1 MEQMRHMPYD
11 DPILRELGGYFKAE
25 EPGRRERA
33 DAWAT
38 AIGLQKVDGLTPSQ
52 FLFDTAKDHIEGRIT
67 QNQARRRIRDY
78 YAAQGETATP
88 DKEEADKVSERIVAV
103 INDGGF
109 AFTPEYFISIHAKLF
124 KGVLPSAGKL
134 RTVNIRKREWV
145 LKDDSVT
152 YGDAATIKSSLV
164 RDFIDEREFDYG
176 GKSPRKIIPHFAR
189 FIAQIW
195 QVHPFGEGNTRTTAV
210 FAVKYL
216 ASLGYK
222 VANNMFR
229 DNAWYFR
236 NALVRANYADYRR
249 EVRRDWS
256 YLEAFFRNLLLGE
269 RNELKSRYLL
279 IGLTEDDKRK
289 IRELTEGGQKEVVRK
304 GLSEKGGKKSGKESS
319 LKSREK
325 SGLKSGLISREQTA
339 QKSREKTTQ
348 KKVVRKRLSEKGCQ
362 KTSEAILEMLLANPR
377 LTQNGTATALGISR
391 QAVQKHIANLKAAG
405 RLRRVG
411 PDKGGHWEVV
421 EG

>member
-1 MEQMRHMPYD
+1 MPYD

-67 QNQARRRIRDY
+67 QNQARRRIHDY
-78 YAAQGETATP
+78 YAAQAEEARPDPET
-88 DKEEADKVSERIVAV
+88 EEADKVSERIVAV
-103 INDGGF
+103 LNDGGF

-124 KGVLPSAGKL
+124 KGVLSSAGKL

-152 YGDAATIKSSLV
+152 YGDAATIKQSLI

-176 GKSPRKIIPHFAR
+176 GKTPRKIIPHFAR

-210 FAVKYL
+210 FTIKYL
-216 ASLGYK
+216 RSLGFS
-222 VANNMFR
+222 VDNDAFR

-236 NALVRANYADYRR
+236 NALVRANYADYAR
-249 EVRRDWS
+249 EVSRDWS
-256 YLEAFFRNLLLGE
+256 YLEIFFRNLLLGE
-269 RNELKSRYLL
+269 KNEMKSRYLL
-279 IGLTEDDKRK
+279 IGLTEEDKQK
-289 IRELTEGGQKEVVRK
+289 IRELTEDKGGQGKKVARK
-304 GLSEKGGKKSGKESS
+304 SGQKITLKSRKKSG
-319 LKSREK
+319 
-325 SGLKSGLISREQTA
+325 
-339 QKSREKTTQ
+339 Q
-348 KKVVRKRLSEKGCQ
+348 KKVGSKSGQ
-362 KTSEAILEMLLANPR
+362 KTSERILALLSAQPL
-377 LTQNGTATALGISR
+377 LTQLDMVKILAINRSAIQR
-391 QAVQKHIANLKAAG
+391 HIANLKAAG

-411 PDKGGHWEVV
+411 PDKGGRWEVL
-421 EG
+421 GG

>member
-1 MEQMRHMPYD
+1 MPYD
-11 DPILRELGGYFKAE
+11 DPILKELGGYFKAE

-67 QNQARRRIRDY
+67 QNQARRRIHDY
-78 YAAQGETATP
+78 YSAQGEMTGRDP

-103 INDGGF
+103 LNDGGF

-124 KGVLPSAGKL
+124 KGVLSSAGKL

-152 YGDAATIKSSLV
+152 YGDATTIKQSLI

-176 GKSPRKIIPHFAR
+176 GKSPKKIIPHFAR

-210 FAVKYL
+210 FAIKYL
-216 ASLGYK
+216 RSLGFA
-222 VANNMFR
+222 VDNDAFR

-236 NALVRANYADYRR
+236 NALVRANYADYARD
-249 EVRRDWS
+249 VKRDWG
-256 YLEAFFRNLLLGE
+256 YLEIFFRNLLLGE
-269 RNELKSRYLL
+269 KNEMKSRYLL
-279 IGLTEDDKRK
+279 IGLTEEDKRK
-289 IRELTEGGQKEVVRK
+289 IRELTEGAKGKRRAARK
-304 GLSEKGGKKSGKESS
+304 GC
-319 LKSREK
+319 
-325 SGLKSGLISREQTA
+325 
-339 QKSREKTTQ
+339 Q

-362 KTSEAILEMLLANPR
+362 KTSDRLLALLREHPH
-377 LTQNGTATALGISR
+377 LTQAGMVNAIGISR
-391 QAVQKHIANLKAAG
+391 QAIQKHLSKLKFAG
-405 RLRRVG
+405 RLRRIG
-411 PDKGGHWEVV
+411 PDKGGHWEVIS
-421 EG
+421 

>member
-1 MEQMRHMPYD
+1 MPYD

-78 YAAQGETATP
+78 YATRDETSRP
-88 DKEEADKVSERIVAV
+88 DPEKEEADKVSERIVAV

-109 AFTPEYFISIHAKLF
+109 AFTPEYYISIHAKLF

-145 LKDDSVT
+145 LKDDSVL
-152 YGDAATIKSSLV
+152 YGDAATLKQSLV

-176 GKSPRKIIPHFAR
+176 GKSPRKMIPHFAR

-195 QVHPFGEGNTRTTAV
+195 QLHPFGEGNTRTTAV
-210 FAVKYL
+210 FAIKYL
-216 ASLGYK
+216 GSLGYG
-222 VANNMFR
+222 VANNMFK
-229 DNAWYFR
+229 DNSWFFR
-236 NALVRANYADYRR
+236 NALVRANYADHSHG
-249 EVRRDWS
+249 VQRDWS
-256 YLEAFFRNLLLGE
+256 YLESFFRNLLLGE
-269 RNELKSRYLL
+269 HNEMKSRYLL
-279 IGLTEDDKRK
+279 IGLTEEDKRK
-289 IRELTEGGQKEVVRK
+289 IRELTEGKDGQKATR
-304 GLSEKGGKKSGKESS
+304 KSGRESREKKCS
-319 LKSREK
+319 GGREKSREK
-325 SGLKSGLISREQTA
+325 RRLG
-339 QKSREKTTQ
+339 SREKILALLAERPALTYAG
-348 KKVVRKRLSEKGCQ
+348 LSEATGLTVK
-362 KTSEAILEMLLANPR
+362 AIEKN
-377 LTQNGTATALGISR
+377 IR
-391 QAVQKHIANLKAAG
+391 QLKAAG
-405 RLRRVG
+405 RLRRIG

-421 EG
+421 K

>member
-1 MEQMRHMPYD
+1 MSYD
-11 DPILRELGGYFKAE
+11 DPILKELGGYFKAE

-67 QNQARRRIRDY
+67 QNQARRRIHDY
-78 YAAQGETATP
+78 YVAQNEAMRP
-88 DKEEADKVSERIVAV
+88 DPEKEEADKVSERIVAV

-109 AFTPEYFISIHAKLF
+109 EFTPEYFISIHAKLF

-134 RTVNIRKREWV
+134 RAVNIRKREWV

-152 YGDAATIKSSLV
+152 YGSADTIKQSLI

-176 GKSPRKIIPHFAR
+176 GKTSRKIIPHFAR

-210 FAVKYL
+210 FTIKYL
-216 ASLGYK
+216 RSLGFS
-222 VANNMFR
+222 VDNDAFR

-236 NALVRANYADYRR
+236 NALVRANYADYAR
-249 EVRRDWS
+249 EVSRDWS
-256 YLEAFFRNLLLGE
+256 YLEIFFRNLLLGE
-269 RNELKSRYLL
+269 KNEMKSRYLL
-279 IGLTEDDKRK
+279 IGLTEEDKQK
-289 IRELTEGGQKEVVRK
+289 IRELTEEKGGQKKAVGK
-304 GLSEKGGKKSGKESS
+304 SGKKSGK
-319 LKSREK
+319 
-325 SGLKSGLISREQTA
+325 
-339 QKSREKTTQ
+339 
-348 KKVVRKRLSEKGCQ
+348 KKVVGKSGKKTVDRVWALLQKRPQS
-362 KTSEAILEMLLANPR
+362 TFADMVR
-377 LTQNGTATALGISR
+377 VLGITRSTI
-391 QAVQKHIANLKAAG
+391 QKHIANLKAAG

-411 PDKGGHWEVV
+411 PDKGGHWEVI
-421 EG
+421 

>member
-1 MEQMRHMPYD
+1 MPYE

-67 QNQARRRIRDY
+67 QNQARRRIHDY
-78 YAAQGETATP
+78 YAAQAEVARP
-88 DKEEADKVSERIVAV
+88 DPEKEEADKVSERIVAV
-103 INDGGF
+103 LNDGGF
-109 AFTPEYFISIHAKLF
+109 AFTPEYYISIHAKLF

-152 YGDAATIKSSLV
+152 YGDAATIKQSLI

-176 GKSPRKIIPHFAR
+176 GKTPRRIIPHFAR

-210 FAVKYL
+210 FAIKYL
-216 ASLGYK
+216 RSLGFS
-222 VANNMFR
+222 VDNDAFR

-236 NALVRANYADYRR
+236 NALVRANYADYAR
-249 EVRRDWS
+249 EVSRDWS
-256 YLEAFFRNLLLGE
+256 YLEIFFRNLLLGE
-269 RNELKSRYLL
+269 KNEMKSRYLL
-279 IGLTEDDKRK
+279 IGLTEEDKRK
-289 IRELTEGGQKEVVRK
+289 IRELTGKTIVPPVRDARPARPQRSRGTRDPTRCVESFATPPK
-304 GLSEKGGKKSGKESS
+304 EKGC
-319 LKSREK
+319 
-325 SGLKSGLISREQTA
+325 
-339 QKSREKTTQ
+339 Q
-348 KKVVRKRLSEKGCQ
+348 KKVVRKGCQ
-362 KTSEAILEMLLANPR
+362 KTVTRIVELLKGNPR
-377 LTQNGTATALGISR
+377 LTQEGLALAIGVSR
-391 QAVQKHIANLKAAG
+391 QAIQRHIANLKAAG

-411 PDKGGHWEVV
+411 PDKGGHWEVM
-421 EG
+421 G

>member
-1 MEQMRHMPYD
+1 MPYD

-67 QNQARRRIRDY
+67 QNQARRRIHDY
-78 YAAQGETATP
+78 YAAQAEVARPDP

-103 INDGGF
+103 LNDGGF

-124 KGVLPSAGKL
+124 KGVLSSAGKL

-152 YGDAATIKSSLV
+152 YGDAATIKQSLI
-164 RDFIDEREFDYG
+164 REFIDEREFDYG
-176 GKSPRKIIPHFAR
+176 GKTPRKIIPHFAR

-210 FAVKYL
+210 FAIKYL
-216 ASLGYK
+216 RSLGFS
-222 VANNMFR
+222 VDNDAFR

-236 NALVRANYADYRR
+236 NALVRANYADYAR
-249 EVRRDWS
+249 EVSRDWS
-256 YLEAFFRNLLLGE
+256 YLEIFFRNLLLGE
-269 RNELKSRYLL
+269 KNEMKSRYLL
-279 IGLTEDDKRK
+279 IGLTEEDKQK
-289 IRELTEGGQKEVVRK
+289 IRELTEEKGGQKKAVGK
-304 GLSEKGGKKSGKESS
+304 SGKKSGK
-319 LKSREK
+319 
-325 SGLKSGLISREQTA
+325 
-339 QKSREKTTQ
+339 
-348 KKVVRKRLSEKGCQ
+348 KKVVGKSGK
-362 KTSEAILEMLLANPR
+362 KTVDRVWALLQERPQSTFADMVR
-377 LTQNGTATALGISR
+377 VLGITRSTI
-391 QAVQKHIANLKAAG
+391 QKHIANLKAAG

-411 PDKGGHWEVV
+411 PDKGGHWEVI
-421 EG
+421 

>member
-1 MEQMRHMPYD
+1 MPYD

-67 QNQARRRIRDY
+67 QNQARRRIHDY
-78 YAAQGETATP
+78 YAAVSSKPPYREAMRP
-88 DKEEADKVSERIVAV
+88 DPAKEEADKVSERIVAV

-124 KGVLPSAGKL
+124 RGVLPSAGKL

-152 YGDAATIKSSLV
+152 YGDASTLKQSLI

-176 GKSPRKIIPHFAR
+176 GKTPRKIIPHFAR

-195 QVHPFGEGNTRTTAV
+195 QLHPFGEGNTRATAV
-210 FAVKYL
+210 FAIKYL
-216 ASLGYK
+216 NSLGYR
-222 VANNMFR
+222 VTNNMFR
-229 DNAWYFR
+229 DNSWYFR
-236 NALVRANYADYRR
+236 NALVRANYADYARD
-249 EVRRDWS
+249 VKRDWS
-256 YLEAFFRNLLLGE
+256 YIENFFRNLLLGE
-269 RNELKSRYLL
+269 KNEMKSRYLL
-279 IGLTEDDKRK
+279 IGLSEEDKQK
-289 IRELTEGGQKEVVRK
+289 IRELTEG
-304 GLSEKGGKKSGKESS
+304 
-319 LKSREK
+319 K
-325 SGLKSGLISREQTA
+325 SGLKSRGGSGR
-339 QKSREKTTQ
+339 
-348 KKVVRKRLSEKGCQ
+348 KKVVRKRLPENGGQKTTQKTTQ
-362 KTSEAILEMLLANPR
+362 KTSGRTTQKTDVRILRILMVNPR
-377 LTQNGTATALGISR
+377 ATRHALAIATGLTDDG
-391 QAVQKHIANLKAAG
+391 VKWNLKRLKAEG

-411 PDKGGHWEVV
+411 PDKGGHWEVI
-421 EG
+421 G